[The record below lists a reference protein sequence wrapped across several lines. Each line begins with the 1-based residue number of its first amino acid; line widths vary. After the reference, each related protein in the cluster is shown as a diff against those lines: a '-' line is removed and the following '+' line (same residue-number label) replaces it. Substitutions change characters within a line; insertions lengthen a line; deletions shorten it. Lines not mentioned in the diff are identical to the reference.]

1 MPGETPTDD
10 AAMHELSIVDAL
22 IDQVRQ
28 DVQRSGH
35 EGPVRRLDLTVG
47 RLAGVCC
54 DSIRF
59 AFELL
64 VPGTPLEGAEL
75 HIAETRAAC
84 RCRAC
89 GETVEIDDQIA
100 ALRADCPRC
109 GSTDVRIEGGR
120 ELLLQS
126 IEIED
131 QKG

>member
-1 MPGETPTDD
+1 
-10 AAMHELSIVDAL
+10 MHELSIVEAL
-22 IDQVRQ
+22 IGQVERE
-28 DVQRSGH
+28 VQRSGH
-35 EGPVRRLDLTVG
+35 DGSVRRLDLTVG

-64 VPGTPLEGAEL
+64 VPGTPLEAAEL
-75 HIAETRAAC
+75 RITQTAATM

-89 GETVEIDDQIA
+89 GVIIEIDDEFA
-100 ALRADCPRC
+100 ALRADCPGC
-109 GSTDVRIEGGR
+109 GSTDVQIEGGR

-131 QKG
+131 T